1 MTAGDP
7 RPGDALLLAPGSWA
21 RPLDWVP
28 TLSAYITA
36 VPPDRDVTL
45 HLDARAPDVDR
56 MTVRALVEQACT
68 YLSNGLDFA
77 AVILLEGAVEIPP
90 GCEPVSEPAE
100 LLERLDVE
108 VAPLQDSAVAISQHA
123 RWVKALVDVL
133 QAQVDRARLGAA
145 PPMAI
150 PDTPLVTVQ
159 IPLDGHSDSLLGRT
173 ITSVLAGAYPHL
185 EILVCGAG
193 LPGDAR
199 AAIEA
204 MDDGRVRY
212 VDLGEPPEYPSR
224 PPAREQMAHAVA
236 VNRLMDETRGAVIAP
251 LDHGAA
257 FTIDHVLVLL
267 DALRRSGGD
276 LVYGTALSESA
287 DGAWGVLGTGPWGGD
302 QVVNGAV
309 MYSSRL
315 SHLRCDP
322 HSWLVEETPDWNRW
336 RRMRDAGARIHQ
348 VPAPVAVQL
357 TPASQSAPR
366 ERDQVV
372 LDEQTAADVL
382 ATSARQL
389 LRVSSRRRGAW
400 GLPVR
405 SGPRRTV
412 PPAVPPRRLALLD
425 THFPFALS
433 GFRWHE
439 AKAMLELLPD
449 TVFFSLHET
458 GEGWPVTV
466 RPLETFPAVA
476 GELGITDVYSV
487 FLNFAVGLLGLE
499 GHPGTDKCAGIVP
512 GIAITPELWN
522 LGIRF
527 HTTLYPGG
535 GLVADIDPELLRAVA
550 TRAETVFTNATE
562 VVSAVPDAVRIA
574 GSIAN
579 EFYAFRDRPRRE
591 GQPFRIVF
599 AADDRPRKGLDTA
612 LAAFQLLDARFVLDI
627 AGPNERYLEGI
638 PRDRITLHGFLEP
651 ERLRELYWS
660 ADAFVSPVR
669 PEGPDGPPEELGLID
684 GFPTTTAS
692 EALASGCALIS
703 ANPRGDHWVLA
714 AGEHYLEI
722 PSQDPVALAGALDQL
737 ERDRELRD
745 RLARQ
750 GASRVREM
758 MDVQATTRL
767 KLGVMGFDV
776 AAARAAA
783 SG

>member
-1 MTAGDP
+1 
-7 RPGDALLLAPGSWA
+7 
-21 RPLDWVP
+21 
-28 TLSAYITA
+28 
-36 VPPDRDVTL
+36 
-45 HLDARAPDVDR
+45 

-68 YLSNGLDFA
+68 FLSNGLDFA
-77 AVILLEGAVEIPP
+77 AVVLLEGAVEIPP
-90 GCEPVSEPAE
+90 GCEPVSDPTE

-108 VAPLQDSAVAISQHA
+108 VAPLEDSALAITQHA
-123 RWVKALVDVL
+123 RWVKTLVDVL
-133 QAQVDRARLGAA
+133 QAQIDRARLDTA
-145 PPMAI
+145 PPVAI
-150 PDTPLVTVQ
+150 VDAPLVTVQ
-159 IPLDGHSDSLLGRT
+159 IPVDGRSHSLLDRA
-173 ITSVLAGAYPHL
+173 IPSVLAGAYPHL

-193 LPGDAR
+193 LPGDAC
-199 AAIEA
+199 AALEA
-204 MDDGRVRY
+204 IDDLRVRY
-212 VDLGEPPEYPSR
+212 VDLGEPPGYPSR
-224 PPAREQMAHAVA
+224 PLAREQMARAVA
-236 VNRLMDETRGAVIAP
+236 VNRLTEETRGTCIAP
-251 LDHGAA
+251 LDHDAA

-287 DGAWGVLGTGPWGGD
+287 DGGWRVLGMGPWAGD
-302 QVVNGAV
+302 QVINGAV

-322 HSWLVEETPDWNRW
+322 HSWLLEEPADWNRW
-336 RRMRDAGARIHQ
+336 RRMRDAGARINQ
-348 VPAPVAVQL
+348 VPAAVAVRF
-357 TPASQSAPR
+357 TPASQTEPR
-366 ERDQVV
+366 GRDQA
-372 LDEQTAADVL
+372 LFDEQTAADIL
-382 ATSARQL
+382 ATSAREL
-389 LRVSSRRRGAW
+389 LLVSSRRRGAW

-405 SGPRRTV
+405 SGLRRTV

-425 THFPFALS
+425 THFPFSLS

-458 GEGWPVTV
+458 GESWPVIV
-466 RPLETFPAVA
+466 RPLEEFPAVA
-476 GELGITDVYSV
+476 AELGITDVYSV

-499 GHPGTDKCAGIVP
+499 GHPGTDKCAGIAP

-535 GLVADIDPELLRAVA
+535 GLVADIDPELLRGVA
-550 TRAETVFTNATE
+550 TRADTVFTNATE
-562 VVSAVPDAVRIA
+562 VVSAVPHAVRIA

-579 EFYAFRDRPRRE
+579 EFYAFRARPRRD

-612 LAAFQLLDARFVLDI
+612 LAAFQLLDARFALDI

-638 PRDRITLHGFLEP
+638 PRDGITLHGFLEP
-651 ERLRELYWS
+651 EKLRELYWS
-660 ADAFVSPVR
+660 ADVFVSPVR

-703 ANPRGDHWVLA
+703 SNPRGDHWVLA

-722 PSQDPVALAGALDQL
+722 PVQDHVALAGALDQL
-737 ERDRELRD
+737 ERDRGLRD
-745 RLARQ
+745 RLAEQ

-758 MDVQATTRL
+758 MDVHATTRL

-776 AAARAAA
+776 APARVFG

>member
-1 MTAGDP
+1 MLT
-7 RPGDALLLAPGSWA
+7 PGSWA
-21 RPLDWVP
+21 RPLDWLP
-28 TLSAYITA
+28 TLSAYIAA
-36 VPPDRDVTL
+36 VPPERDVTL

-68 YLSNGLDFA
+68 FLSNGLDFA
-77 AVILLEGAVEIPP
+77 AVVLLEGAVEIPA
-90 GCEPVSEPAE
+90 GCEPVSDPTE
-100 LLERLDVE
+100 LLEHLDVE
-108 VAPLQDSAVAISQHA
+108 VVPLEDGALAITQHA
-123 RWVKALVDVL
+123 RWVKTLVDLL
-133 QAQVDRARLGAA
+133 QAQIDRDRLDTA
-145 PPMAI
+145 PPVAI
-150 PDTPLVTVQ
+150 VDAPLVTVQ
-159 IPLDGHSDSLLGRT
+159 IPVDGRSDSLLDRA
-173 ITSVLAGAYPHL
+173 IPSVLAGAYPHL
-185 EILVCGAG
+185 QILVCGAG

-199 AAIEA
+199 AAVEA
-204 MDDGRVRY
+204 IDDVRVRY
-212 VDLGEPPEYPSR
+212 VDLGEPPGYPSR
-224 PPAREQMAHAVA
+224 PLAREQMARAVA
-236 VNRLMDETRGAVIAP
+236 VNRLMEETRGTYIAP
-251 LDHGAA
+251 LDPDAA

-276 LVYGTALSESA
+276 LVYGTAVSESA
-287 DGAWGVLGTGPWGGD
+287 DGGWRVLGMQPWAGD
-302 QVVNGAV
+302 QVINGAV

-322 HSWLVEETPDWNRW
+322 HSWLLEEPADWNRW
-336 RRMRDAGARIHQ
+336 RRMRDAGARINQ
-348 VPAPVAVQL
+348 VLAAVAVQFA
-357 TPASQSAPR
+357 PASQTEPR
-366 ERDQVV
+366 GRDQAA

-382 ATSARQL
+382 ATSAREL

-405 SGPRRTV
+405 SGLRRTV

-425 THFPFALS
+425 THFPFSLS

-458 GEGWPVTV
+458 GESWPVTV
-466 RPLETFPAVA
+466 RPLAAFPAVA
-476 GELGITDVYSV
+476 AELGITDVYSV

-499 GHPGTDKCAGIVP
+499 GHPGTDKCAGIAP

-550 TRAETVFTNATE
+550 TRADTVFTNATE

-579 EFYAFRDRPRRE
+579 EFYAFRGRPHRE

-651 ERLRELYWS
+651 EKLRELYWS

-692 EALASGCALIS
+692 EALASGCALVS
-703 ANPRGDHWVLA
+703 SNPRGDHWVLA

-722 PSQDPVALAGALDQL
+722 PVQDHVALAAALDQL
-737 ERDRELRD
+737 ERDRALRD
-745 RLARQ
+745 RLAQQ

-758 MDVQATTRL
+758 MDVQETTRL

-776 AAARAAA
+776 AAARA
-783 SG
+783 SGSG